1 MKHFKAFV
9 IGSSFPVVIWPFFY
23 LGVSSFRYPEAL
35 FSMDL
40 VPIFLPFI
48 FGFYNVLI
56 LAVKRTWFARAS
68 VSYYLAAGAFFGLGL
83 SLYGNFGKDIPVD
96 LFQFPDTAIQYIVIP
111 IAILLYALVWRY
123 IAGNLNLLFAIE

>member
-1 MKHFKAFV
+1 MKHFKIFV

-23 LGVSSFRYPEAL
+23 LGVSSYRYPEAM

-56 LAVKRTWFARAS
+56 LALKNIWFAGAS
-68 VSYYLAAGAFFGLGL
+68 RDYYLVAGALFGLGL
-83 SLYGNFGKDIPVD
+83 SLYGNLGKDIPVD

-111 IAILLYALVWRY
+111 FAMLLYALVWRY
-123 IAGNLNLLFAIE
+123 IAGNLNRLFAIE

>member
-1 MKHFKAFV
+1 MIHLKAFV
-9 IGSSFPVVIWPFFY
+9 VGSSFPVVIWPFIY
-23 LGVSSFRYPEAL
+23 LGVSSFRYPEAQ

-56 LAVKRTWFARAS
+56 LAVKRTWFSGAS
-68 VSYYLAAGAFFGLGL
+68 MNYYLVAGAFYGFAL
-83 SLYGNFGKDIPVD
+83 SLYGNFGKGIPVD

-111 IAILLYALVWRY
+111 VAMLLYALVWRY
-123 IAGNLNLLFAIE
+123 VAGNLNRSFAIE